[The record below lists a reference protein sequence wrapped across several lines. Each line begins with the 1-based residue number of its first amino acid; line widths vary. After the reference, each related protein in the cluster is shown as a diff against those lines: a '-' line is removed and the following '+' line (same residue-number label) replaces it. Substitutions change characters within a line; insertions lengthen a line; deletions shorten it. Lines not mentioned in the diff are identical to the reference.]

1 MKDLK
6 TYLECGPAGAATP
19 ANTMGMGNPG
29 EIAPD
34 TLTEPIEGIEKT
46 AKALKQDERKKKKKK
61 KIKSL
66 SESLFDDDL
75 ATRDIS
81 RFGSMFKLDSVEI
94 RDRVLKPKPGR
105 GMTTMVVT
113 NLKLGD
119 LYKTTLLSKDA
130 GIRVTK
136 DPNTIAAAL
145 DKIICDTKITPEFFK
160 MTLYDFGR
168 MLDRENRRYY
178 SSALL
183 HDTYLNMSADV
194 YVFDEKANYD
204 DLVLDTDV
212 IRIEFFHITLIY
224 KRK

>member
-6 TYLECGPAGAATP
+6 TYLECGGAGYSTP

-34 TLTEPIEGIEKT
+34 TLTEPIGGVEKT
-46 AKALKQDERKKKKKK
+46 AKALKQDERKKKKK

-75 ATRDIS
+75 ARRDIS
-81 RFGSMFKLDSVEI
+81 KFGSMFKLDSVEI
-94 RDRVLKPKPGR
+94 RDKVLKPKSSR
-105 GMTTMVVT
+105 GMTIMVDT

-119 LYKTTLLSKDA
+119 LYKTTLLSKDS
-130 GIRVTK
+130 GVRVTK
-136 DPNTIAAAL
+136 DPNTIATAL
-145 DKIICDTKITPEFFK
+145 DKIICDTKITPEILK
-160 MTLYDFGR
+160 MSLYDFGV
-168 MLDRENRRYY
+168 MLNRENRRYY

-183 HDTYLNMSADV
+183 HDSYLNMSADIFT
-194 YVFDEKANYD
+194 YDERAKYD
-204 DLVLDTDV
+204 DPVLDTD
-212 IRIEFFHITLIY
+212 IIWIEFFHITLIY